1 MSQKLVIFD
10 CDDILWGLNE
20 KASEMTGIDYSEL
33 VTFAINENPYLTDDD
48 KKMLSA
54 VYHSVELF
62 ENMKFY
68 EGVERLKNINAKV
81 IINSNSMSQAAA
93 DIKRMQLKAVTGLSD
108 DQIVI
113 NIITPDNC
121 KKKTIPEET
130 FIFVDDSPH
139 NIAMS
144 PARYNIMMY
153 KPWNSTRAA
162 FKEIEGKEFQ
172 MYSTLNEIIDHVEY
186 ILESH

>member
-1 MSQKLVIFD
+1 MEQKLVIFD

-20 KASEMTGIDYSEL
+20 KVSNETGVDYTEL
-33 VTFAINENPYLTDDD
+33 VTFSIDENPYLTDSD
-48 KKMLSA
+48 KRLVSA
-54 VYHSVELF
+54 MYHSAELF
-62 ENMKFY
+62 EDMKFY
-68 EGVERLKNINAKV
+68 EGVERLKDINARV

-93 DIKRMQLKAVTGLSD
+93 DMKRIQLKAATGLSD

-113 NIITPDNC
+113 NVITPDNC

-139 NIAMS
+139 NVAMS

-153 KPWNSTRAA
+153 KPWNSTREA
-162 FKEIEGKEFQ
+162 FKEIEGKECERW
-172 MYSTLNEIIDHVEY
+172 SSLNEIIDRVEY
-186 ILESH
+186 ILENY